1 MSWYWALFHGRVIT
15 LATARV
21 LGGVAARAPS
31 SSPCE
36 HSTILNVRLQA
47 RQLPLSSLDSQI
59 YSEICNPRMGT
70 RTNTMTSSMS
80 QRGTSSR
87 CGGPMDTHRR
97 GRRDSLRLR

>member
-1 MSWYWALFHGRVIT
+1 MNEQVSTKELVLGPVHGRVIT

-36 HSTILNVRLQA
+36 HSTIHKIRLQA

-59 YSEICNPRMGT
+59 YSEICNPKNGHPHQHHHINESARHK
-70 RTNTMTSSMS
+70 
-80 QRGTSSR
+80 Q
-87 CGGPMDTHRR
+87 P
-97 GRRDSLRLR
+97 L